1 MPSRPRSTVTAATVL
16 AVAAVTAVWAS
27 VSLASQDSPAER
39 VIEFSSAQEEGL
51 AEVRPGG
58 TTAGQA
64 RDRDRR
70 TTRPAPLPRE
80 VAVPSIG
87 AAARVVPTGVT
98 ARGDAEI
105 PRDGDDV
112 GWYRYGARPGDQTGS
127 AVLIGHR
134 DTVAEGPGELFDLD
148 DVRPGAL
155 VTVGAGQTTL
165 RYEVVSLRSIVKA
178 ALPESL
184 FRRDGAHRL
193 VLITCGGA
201 YLPDAG
207 GYQENLVAVARPV
220 DSASGS
226 RR

>member
-1 MPSRPRSTVTAATVL
+1 MPSRPTVTAATVL

-51 AEVRPGG
+51 AQGRPGG
-58 TTAGQA
+58 STETPT

-70 TTRPAPLPRE
+70 TTRPVPLPRE
-80 VAVPSIG
+80 LAVPSIG
-87 AAARVVPTGVT
+87 AEARVVPTGVT
-98 ARGDAEI
+98 SRGDAEI

-112 GWYRYGARPGDQTGS
+112 GWYRYGARPGDPVGS

-155 VTVGAGQTTL
+155 VAVRAGGVTL
-165 RYEVVSLRSIVKA
+165 RYEVVSLRSIVKS

-184 FRRDGAHRL
+184 FRRDGVHRL

-220 DSASGS
+220 ASSSGS
-226 RR
+226 GR